1 MKDFLLG
8 VLITYIILRERE
20 VRSKIERVK
29 EKAKK
34 LVEKRKVQEKTE
46 EVLQALKKPVD
57 IRTIGLK
64 TPGFTLPAWREKGQF
79 KEEK

>member
-8 VLITYIILRERE
+8 VLITYIIFRERE
-20 VRSKIERVK
+20 LRSRFEKAK
-29 EKAKK
+29 EKAKR
-34 LVEKRKVQEKTE
+34 LVERRKVQEKAE
-46 EVLQALKKPVD
+46 ETLKALKKPVD